1 MNLIVETLTT
11 NPMKKYLL
19 LLNILFSMISTLYA
33 QEITGVWQFNSIT
46 NNHGDTLIK
55 VTESDFM
62 EIKSD
67 GTFHY
72 ELQAKESL
80 IAEGIWEKS
89 NNLLC
94 YTYSLPIDTTRCYT
108 TQINKNELILK
119 EANINFSFI
128 KNEIVTSSL
137 KSKGTNNRLQNII
150 RGIIGLTTLLLI
162 SYLCSRNREKINWA
176 LVFKGLLIQFIFAI
190 GILKV
195 PFIES
200 IFESISNGFIKV
212 ISFTQAG
219 TDFLF
224 ASFITGKIEA
234 PLVNFLVQVLPTI
247 IFFSALTSLFY
258 YLGILQRVVYLF
270 AWMMKKFMKLS
281 GSESLAAV
289 GNIFLGQTEAPLLVR
304 PYLGKMTRS
313 EIFCLMSGGM
323 ATIAGGVLAAYIGF
337 LGGNDPVEQLL
348 FAKHLLAA
356 SVLSAPAAI
365 IAAKIIIPETEEYDQ
380 EMKLSKDNIGSNALE
395 AISKGTSDGLRLAV
409 NVGAMLLVFTA
420 MISMGNYLTNDLIG
434 NWTGINNWIIANTN
448 YTGLTMQFMIGYS
461 FAPIAWLMGISWDD
475 AVLVGQLLGEKTIL
489 NEFYAY
495 KTLGEM
501 KASGVFAHEKS
512 IVMATYI
519 LCGFANFAS
528 IGIQIGGIGA
538 LIPNRKGLLSELGI
552 WALVAG
558 TLASLFTAVI
568 VGMML

>member
-1 MNLIVETLTT
+1 MRKHFLLIL
-11 NPMKKYLL
+11 
-19 LLNILFSMISTLYA
+19 ILFCTIKVTA
-33 QEITGVWQFNSIT
+33 QEISGLWQFNAIT
-46 NNHGDTLIK
+46 NNFGDTLLA
-55 VTESDFM
+55 VSEDDFM
-62 EIKSD
+62 EIKSEK
-67 GTFHY
+67 TFHY
-72 ELQAKESL
+72 ELKAKNNL
-80 IAEGIWEKS
+80 IAKGTWDRTDD
-89 NNLLC
+89 LLC
-94 YTYSLPIDTTRCYT
+94 FNYSIPSDTTRCYALK
-108 TQINKNELILK
+108 INRNELTLN
-119 EANINFSFI
+119 ENDINFSFTKKETI
-128 KNEIVTSSL
+128 KAINEKTETS
-137 KSKGTNNRLQNII
+137 RLQNII

-162 SYLCSRNREKINWA
+162 AVACSRKRKRINWQ
-176 LVFKGLLIQFIFAI
+176 LVFKGLFIQLIFAI

-195 PFIES
+195 PFVAS
-200 IFESISNGFIKV
+200 IFNHISSGFVKV

-234 PLVNFLVQVLPTI
+234 PMVNFMVQVLPTI

-258 YLGILQRVVYLF
+258 YLGILQKVVYFF

-289 GNIFLGQTEAPLLVR
+289 GNIFLGQTEAPLLVS
-304 PYLGKMTRS
+304 PYLAKMTKS

-337 LGGNDPVEQLL
+337 LGGSDPLEQLL

-356 SVLSAPAAI
+356 SVLSAPAAVI
-365 IAAKIIIPETEEYDQ
+365 SAKIIIPETEEYNQ
-380 EMKLSKDNIGSNALE
+380 ELKLSKDKIGSNALE
-395 AISKGTSDGLRLAV
+395 AISKGTTDGIRLAV

-420 MISMGNYLTNDLIG
+420 IIAMGNYLTNDLIG
-434 NWTGINNWIIANTN
+434 NWTGINNWIVANTS
-448 YTGLTMQFMIGYS
+448 YSGLTMQFIVGYS
-461 FAPIAWLMGISWDD
+461 FAPIAWLMGIAWED

-501 KASGVFAHEKS
+501 KAASLFAHEKS

-538 LIPNRKGLLSELGI
+538 LAPSRKGLLSELGI
-552 WALVAG
+552 LALIAG

>member
-1 MNLIVETLTT
+1 MRKHFLLI
-11 NPMKKYLL
+11 LL
-19 LLNILFSMISTLYA
+19 LFCTIKLTA
-33 QEITGVWQFNSIT
+33 QEISGLWQFNSIT
-46 NNHGDTLIK
+46 NNLGDTLLS
-55 VTESDFM
+55 VSDDDFM
-62 EIKSD
+62 EIKSG
-67 GTFHY
+67 GTFYY
-72 ELQAKESL
+72 ELKAKNNL
-80 IAEGIWEKS
+80 IAKGTWDITGD
-89 NNLLC
+89 LLC
-94 YTYSLPIDTTRCYT
+94 FNYNIPSDTIRYYAI
-108 TQINKNELILK
+108 QINGNQLTLNE
-119 EANINFSFI
+119 NDVNFSFI
-128 KNEIVTSSL
+128 KSNTIKVVNEKTETS
-137 KSKGTNNRLQNII
+137 RLQNII

-162 SYLCSRNREKINWA
+162 AVACSRNRKKINWE
-176 LVFKGLLIQFIFAI
+176 LVFKGLFIQFIFAI
-190 GILKV
+190 GILKIPIV
-195 PFIES
+195 ASVFNQ
-200 IFESISNGFIKV
+200 ISKGFVKV

-234 PLVNFLVQVLPTI
+234 PMVNFMVQVLPTI

-258 YLGILQRVVYLF
+258 YLGILQKVVYFF

-289 GNIFLGQTEAPLLVR
+289 GNIFLGQTEAPLLVS
-304 PYLGKMTRS
+304 PYLGKMTKS

-337 LGGNDPVEQLL
+337 LGGSDPLEQLL

-356 SVLSAPAAI
+356 SVLSAPAAV
-365 IAAKIIIPETEEYDQ
+365 IAAKIIIPETEEYNQ
-380 EMKLSKDNIGSNALE
+380 ELKLSKDKIGSNALE
-395 AISKGTSDGLRLAV
+395 AISKGTTDGIRLAV

-420 MISMGNYLTNDLIG
+420 IIAMGNYLTNDLIG
-434 NWTGINNWIIANTN
+434 NWTGINNWIIANTS
-448 YTGLTMQFMIGYS
+448 YSGLTMQFIVGYS
-461 FAPIAWLMGISWDD
+461 FAPIAWLMGIAWED

-501 KASGVFAHEKS
+501 KTASMFAYEKS

-538 LIPNRKGLLSELGI
+538 LVPNRKGLLSELGI
-552 WALVAG
+552 LALIAG

>member
-1 MNLIVETLTT
+1 MR
-11 NPMKKYLL
+11 KHLL
-19 LLNILFSMISTLYA
+19 LILLLFCSIKVTA
-33 QEITGVWQFNSIT
+33 QETSGLWQFNSIT
-46 NNHGDTLIK
+46 NNFGDTLLS
-55 VTESDFM
+55 VSEDDFM
-62 EIKSD
+62 EIKSE

-72 ELQAKESL
+72 ELKAK
-80 IAEGIWEKS
+80 
-89 NNLLC
+89 NNLVAKGTWDLTDDLLC
-94 YTYSLPIDTTRCYT
+94 FNYTVPSDTIRCYT
-108 TQINKNELILK
+108 IQINGNELTLN
-119 EANINFSFI
+119 ENDVNFSFI
-128 KNEIVTSSL
+128 KKETIKAINEKTETS
-137 KSKGTNNRLQNII
+137 RLQNII
-150 RGIIGLTTLLLI
+150 RGIIGLTSLLLI
-162 SYLCSRNREKINWA
+162 AFACSRNRKKINWE
-176 LVFKGLLIQFIFAI
+176 LVFKGLFIQFIFAI

-195 PFIES
+195 PFVAT
-200 IFESISNGFIKV
+200 IFNQISKGFVKV

-234 PLVNFLVQVLPTI
+234 PMVNFMVQVLPTI

-258 YLGILQRVVYLF
+258 YLGILQKVVYFF

-289 GNIFLGQTEAPLLVR
+289 GNIFLGQTEAPLLVS
-304 PYLGKMTRS
+304 PYLGKMTKS

-337 LGGNDPVEQLL
+337 LGGSDPIEQLL

-356 SVLSAPAAI
+356 SVLSAPAAV
-365 IAAKIIIPETEEYDQ
+365 IAAKIIIPETEEYNQ
-380 EMKLSKDNIGSNALE
+380 ELKLSKDKIGSNALE
-395 AISKGTSDGLRLAV
+395 AISKGTTDGIRLAV

-420 MISMGNYLTNDLIG
+420 IIAMGNYLTNDLIG
-434 NWTGINNWIIANTN
+434 NWTGINNWIVANTS
-448 YTGLTMQFMIGYS
+448 YTGLTMQFIVGYS
-461 FAPIAWLMGISWDD
+461 FAPIAWLMGIAWED

-501 KASGVFAHEKS
+501 KAASLFAYEKS

-538 LIPNRKGLLSELGI
+538 LVPNRKGLLSEFGI
-552 WALVAG
+552 LALVAG

>member
-1 MNLIVETLTT
+1 MNTFKLLITFFFIALTL
-11 NPMKKYLL
+11 
-19 LLNILFSMISTLYA
+19 
-33 QEITGVWQFNSIT
+33 QCEGQITGTWQFNSIT
-46 NNHGDTLIK
+46 NSYGDTIINVQSK
-55 VTESDFM
+55 DFM
-62 EIKSD
+62 EISQD

-72 ELQAKESL
+72 ELKSQNNLVAN
-80 IAEGIWEKS
+80 GIWKLI
-89 NNLLC
+89 NDTIC
-94 YTYSLPIDTTRCYT
+94 YTYKKPNDTTRYYLIDT
-108 TQINKNELILK
+108 NDSILTLSEGNKI
-119 EANINFSFI
+119 FSFVKSTTSTKLIPI
-128 KNEIVTSSL
+128 KS
-137 KSKGTNNRLQNII
+137 TNRITNIF
-150 RGIIGLTTLLLI
+150 RGIIGVFTLLLI
-162 SYLCSRNREKINWA
+162 AFLFSRNRKAIDWN
-176 LVFKGLLIQFIFAI
+176 LVFKGLLIQLIFAI
-190 GILKV
+190 GIIKI
-195 PFIES
+195 PIIET
-200 IFESISNGFIKV
+200 IFNTISKCFIKV

-224 ASFITGKIEA
+224 ASYLTGKIEA
-234 PLVNFLVQVLPTI
+234 PLINFLVQVLPTI

-258 YLGILQRVVYLF
+258 YLGVLQKVVYFF

-281 GSESLAAV
+281 GSESLAAI

-304 PYLGKMTRS
+304 PYLGKMTKS

-337 LGGNDPVEQLL
+337 LGGTDPIEQLL

-356 SVLSAPAAI
+356 SVLSAPAAV
-365 IAAKIIIPETEEYDQ
+365 IAAKMIIPETEEYSK
-380 EMKLSKDNIGSNALE
+380 EIKLSKDKTGNNALE
-395 AISKGTSDGLRLAV
+395 AISKGTTDGLRLAV

-420 MISMGNYLTNDLIG
+420 IIAMGNYVTKDLIG
-434 NWTGINNWIIANTN
+434 TWTGINELIIANTS
-448 YTGLTMQFMIGYS
+448 YTGLTMQFIVGYTFS
-461 FAPIAWLMGISWDD
+461 PIAWLMGIPWDD

-501 KASGVFAHEKS
+501 KTSGLFIYEKS
-512 IVMATYI
+512 IVMSTYI

-538 LIPNRKGLLSELGI
+538 LVPERKGLLSELGI
-552 WALVAG
+552 FALIAG

>member
-1 MNLIVETLTT
+1 
-11 NPMKKYLL
+11 MKKYLL